1 MCIAFLFCEYIDNV
15 AVFSMFDECPPKIDI
30 FSNTSSLSSTRA
42 LLDSTLPNEPVEV
55 DEPLM
60 WLPALPVISPLT
72 PTCQWVVLPWINS
85 IAPEPPPA
93 PDFNFKPELPATV
106 ITPEP
111 ALLPIVLLP
120 LRVKPLESTATISPL
135 PTKSC
140 ISPDNGLKILK
151 LSLLS

>member
-1 MCIAFLFCEYIDNV
+1 MVNPLN
-15 AVFSMFDECPPKIDI
+15 IDI
-30 FSNTSSLSSTRA
+30 LSLASS
-42 LLDSTLPNEPVEV
+42 LPNEPVEV

-111 ALLPIVLLP
+111 ALLPIV
-120 LRVKPLESTATISPL
+120 
-135 PTKSC
+135 
-140 ISPDNGLKILK
+140 
-151 LSLLS
+151 